1 MYTLMVLYG
10 PADQPQV
17 FREYYENTH
26 LPLARNLPGIRSM
39 RMSLDITAVEG
50 PAPYGAVFE
59 ADFDS
64 AEDMI
69 AALSSPEGQ
78 AAQADVPNFAT
89 GGVQILHFPSRAS

>member
-10 PADQPQV
+10 PVDQPHV

-26 LPLARNLPGIRSM
+26 LPLARNLPGIR
-39 RMSLDITAVEG
+39 RTRLSLDIAAAEG

-64 AEDMI
+64 AEAMVT
-69 AALSSPEGQ
+69 ALESPEGQ

-89 GGVQILHFPSRAS
+89 GGVRILHFPSRTA